1 MGPTTT
7 SGTGSNSAGG
17 AGAFA
22 PRRITGFTLLE
33 LLIVTSII
41 AMVAGMSLAFLS
53 RVGRSLAVTT
63 FRGQVNAIVRAAR
76 NTAIT
81 ENGPVTV
88 VVDPGGNEISAVVRR
103 TVGFMQFEPGREAE
117 GAFGLTASFHGETES
132 TWGKIGGALRLGRG
146 ANLDLGVEPF
156 DFVEGGAVEL
166 WLMPDAPVGGGRGG
180 IVVSKG
186 QSYGLEVLGDGIVSG
201 FFRLDGKQQVE
212 SPEPI
217 PFGRWTHV
225 ELVYDTEALR
235 LLLDGREVATWRP
248 KPGEAPPRPEPDAS
262 APLRVGDPRRP
273 FAGRVDQFR
282 VSEVFREEPHRAPVG
297 VEIVAPATTARRIT
311 FLGSGGL
318 DPRRHFRPEMI
329 TLRSTVTG
337 KVETVEVGLTGEIK

>member
-1 MGPTTT
+1 MPGRRR
-7 SGTGSNSAGG
+7 
-17 AGAFA
+17 FA
-22 PRRITGFTLLE
+22 GFTLLE

-63 FRGQVNAIVRAAR
+63 FRGQVNAVIRAAR

-88 VVDPGGNEISAVVRR
+88 VVDPEEREISAVVRR
-103 TVGFMQFEPGREAE
+103 TVGFMQFEPGRESE
-117 GAFGLTASFHGETES
+117 GAFGLAASFHGETES

-146 ANLDLGVEPF
+146 ANLDLGTEPF
-156 DFVEGGAVEL
+156 DFVEGGALDV
-166 WLMPDAPVGGGRGG
+166 WLMPDPQGRGG
-180 IVVSKG
+180 IVASKG
-186 QSYGLEVLGDGIVSG
+186 QAYGLEVLGDGIVAG
-201 FFRLDGKQQVE
+201 FFRLEGKQQVE

-217 PFGRWTHV
+217 TPGRWTHV
-225 ELVYDTEALR
+225 ELAYDTEALR

-248 KPGEAPPRPEPDAS
+248 KPGEAPPRPAPDAS
-262 APLRVGDPRRP
+262 SPLRVGDPRRP

-282 VSEVFREEPHRAPVG
+282 VSEVFREEPHRAPAG
-297 VEIVAPATTARRIT
+297 VEIVGSATTARRIT

-318 DPRRHFRPEMI
+318 DPRRHFRPERI
-329 TLRSTVTG
+329 TLRSTITG
-337 KVETVEVGLTGEIK
+337 KVETVDVGLT